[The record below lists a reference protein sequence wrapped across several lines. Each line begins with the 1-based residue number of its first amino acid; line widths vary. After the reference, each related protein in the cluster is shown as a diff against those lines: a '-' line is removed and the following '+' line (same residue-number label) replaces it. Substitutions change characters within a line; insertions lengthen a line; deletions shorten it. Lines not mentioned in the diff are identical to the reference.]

1 MTEKGKTWF
10 AILGFLSWKPMSGYD
25 IKNLV
30 DISLSYFWSISYG
43 QIYPTLKRLIAAG
56 YATTETG
63 RSTGDRKRN
72 LFRIT
77 HEGQK
82 ALDDWMSKPI
92 DLSVQRDEMQLK
104 LFLGG
109 QRDTAQTITLIRDF
123 KGQQTQRRAQLVTEY
138 DETAPALESGE
149 FADDV
154 KWLEPEGLSGVRQKQ
169 AVREQTLIFLLSIR
183 QGILK
188 AEARITWCDEAI
200 SRLENPPYANKS

>member
-1 MTEKGKTWF
+1 MLEKGKTWF

-30 DISLSYFWSISYG
+30 DISLSYFWTISYG
-43 QIYPTLKRLIAAG
+43 QIYPTLNKLVKAG
-56 YATTETG
+56 YATTEVGAGTG
-63 RSTGDRKRN
+63 ARKRN
-72 LFRIT
+72 LFSIT
-77 HEGQK
+77 PTGQR
-82 ALDDWMSKPI
+82 AFDNWMREFI

-109 QRDTAQTITLIRDF
+109 QRNTSQTILLIEDF
-123 KGQQTQRRAQLVTEY
+123 RNQQSQRRMQLLCEY
-138 DETAPALESGE
+138 DETEPALASGQ
-149 FADDV
+149 FGGDI
-154 KWLEPEGLSGVRQKQ
+154 KWLEPEGLSGARKKQ

-200 SRLENPPYANKS
+200 SLLKNPPYPTTS

>member
-1 MTEKGKTWF
+1 MAEKGKTWF

-30 DISLSYFWSISYG
+30 DISLAYFWTISYG
-43 QIYPTLKRLIAAG
+43 QIYPTLKKLVDAG
-56 YATTETG
+56 FATTEIGAGTG
-63 RSTGDRKRN
+63 ARQRN
-72 LFRIT
+72 LFSIT
-77 HEGQK
+77 PAGQL
-82 ALDDWMSKPI
+82 AFDEWMKQRV

-109 QRDTAQTITLIRDF
+109 QRDTGQTISLIEDF
-123 KGQQTQRRAQLVTEY
+123 RRQQSHRRTQLLREY
-138 DETAPALESGE
+138 DETSPALESGE
-149 FADDV
+149 FADDI
-154 KWLEPEGLSGVRQKQ
+154 KWLEPEGLSGMHQKQ

-200 SRLENPPYANKS
+200 SLLENPPYAT